1 MAADNF
7 FAHDSRDGRGF
18 ADRIRATG
26 YPAPRSENI
35 AAGQRTPAAVMDA
48 WMHSA
53 GHKAN
58 ILDCTAT
65 QMGLAAATGGD
76 FGTYWTQ
83 DFGTA

>member
-1 MAADNF
+1 VEGPLRPQLS
-7 FAHDSRDGRGF
+7 SRISPPEPFGV
-18 ADRIRATG
+18 G
-26 YPAPRSENI
+26 YPKPRSENI
-35 AAGQRTPAAVMDA
+35 AAGQPTPAAVMDS
-48 WMHSA
+48 WMHSP

-65 QMGLAAATGGD
+65 QMGLAAANGGD